1 MRALN
6 SCSFRGEYIFI
17 VCIDHWSLIFGGR
30 HCLTVFRKIF
40 GSERREVV
48 GDWRKLLNV
57 ELHDLYST
65 LNIIRAIK

>member
-1 MRALN
+1 
-6 SCSFRGEYIFI
+6 
-17 VCIDHWSLIFGGR
+17 
-30 HCLTVFRKIF
+30 VFRKIF